1 MNAQAY
7 EGYFENGSF
16 YPVGQVVNSPVRRR
30 AVVTVFDEP
39 VKKEVSLKDALHEA
53 QEQAKINGTSEM
65 TLDEINE
72 VIAECRRE
80 AREGEA

>member
-7 EGYFENGSF
+7 VGYFENGNF
-16 YPVGQVVNSPVRRR
+16 YTEGRTVKIPERKEVVI
-30 AVVTVFDEP
+30 TILDEP
-39 VKKEVSLKDALHEA
+39 MSLKDALWDA

-72 VIAECRRE
+72 IIAECRRE
-80 AREGEA
+80 LREETA

>member
-7 EGYFENGSF
+7 EGYFKDGNF
-16 YPVGQVVNSPVRRR
+16 YTAGQTMNIPEQRRVVI
-30 AVVTVFDEP
+30 TIFEEP
-39 VKKEVSLKDALHEA
+39 VSLKDALREA

-80 AREGEA
+80 MREEQT